1 MLNSK
6 EIVASSESTMNIEE
20 SKETINQETE
30 ELENH
35 GGSNL
40 SDGLK
45 IEGQYEAQIKNLDT
59 GKTKDDE
66 IEKKIREGIKDHIF
80 NEIEPSNLNQLEVKM
95 IDSLQKGKKEN
106 DENPKQEDKLEPLIE
121 EVSSAEKD
129 IPVQVKEDIKES
141 SIASS
146 PNSVERVKN
155 DNQDSKEDKVKS
167 PVDQKVKNKKNNQEK
182 EKPEKHNKEE
192 KKEKKSSA
200 EKKPTKDGSKG
211 KRKKIE
217 ETTK

>member
-1 MLNSK
+1 MLEDYK
-6 EIVASSESTMNIEE
+6 KHCEE
-20 SKETINQETE
+20 RE
-30 ELENH
+30 EMGIPPLPLDAEQTAEVV
-35 GGSNL
+35 NL
-40 SDGLK
+40 L
-45 IEGQYEAQIKNLDT
+45 
-59 GKTKDDE
+59 
-66 IEKKIREGIKDHIF
+66 
-80 NEIEPSNLNQLEVKM
+80 
-95 IDSLQKGKKEN
+95 KKEN

-129 IPVQVKEDIKES
+129 IPVQVKEDIKET

-146 PNSVERVKN
+146 PNSVERVGN

-200 EKKPTKDGSKG
+200 EKDGSKG